1 MLVEEGS
8 IGQGS
13 LYPYARKVSFMN
25 STLRTIVV
33 CSGLAC
39 LAASNGMAQ
48 AKQPAARQ
56 PDKHAAAYYN
66 FSMGHMYAE
75 LAATYGYRSDYVD
88 KAVEHYKAALEADP
102 GAGYVSEELTDLYMQ
117 AGKLRDA
124 VSQAEEMLKSDP
136 ENLDA
141 RRMLGRIYS
150 RLIGDQQQNKVNE
163 QMLKKAIEQYQKVVE
178 KEPADTDSWLMLG
191 RLQKVAQ
198 NSVDSEKAYKKA
210 LELDPDNEF
219 ALSGLAQV
227 YTDLGDSKGALEMW
241 KKLAEKDPRPQ
252 ALVALARAYEETH
265 DYKSA
270 AQTLQRALEAAPK
283 DPELKKSLA
292 SDLLLADQTD
302 DAIKLWNEMAQADPQ
317 DAGIQIQLSRA
328 YRQKRDFNNARAAQ
342 ERAAKIDPENL
353 EIKYNDVKLLE
364 AEGKIPDAITRMKEL
379 LEASAKKSANGGDAS
394 SRSVLMQ
401 ELGVL
406 YRTNEQYPEAV
417 DTFRKVIEI
426 DPDSAGKASA
436 QIVDTYRQAKDFQ
449 KAEQEAEA
457 AYKKYPNDRTVK
469 MVRASVL
476 ADMGKTDQAAAATK
490 QLLDGKDDRD
500 TYLALALIYEKGKQ
514 FKQEADALDAAEK
527 LSDGDDDKETVIF
540 MRGAML
546 EKMQNADG
554 AEAQFR
560 KVLEMNPM
568 NSAAMN
574 YLGYMLAD
582 RNVRLQEAH
591 KLIVKALELEP
602 GNGAYLDSL
611 GWVNYRLGK
620 LDEAETNLRQALDK
634 AQRDPTV
641 HDHLG
646 DVYFQKGRIK
656 DAIGQWEI
664 SLREW
669 DASAKSE
676 VDPVEVAKIQKKLE
690 GARVRLAKEGGIS
703 TQSQHR

>member
-1 MLVEEGS
+1 
-8 IGQGS
+8 
-13 LYPYARKVSFMN
+13 MN

-39 LAASNGMAQ
+39 LAASDGLAQ
-48 AKQPAARQ
+48 AKQSSAKPA
-56 PDKHAAAYYN
+56 DKHATAYYN

-88 KAVEHYKAALEADP
+88 KAVTHYKAALEADP
-102 GAGYVSEELTDLYMQ
+102 EAGFVSEELTDLYMQ
-117 AGKLRDA
+117 SGKLRDA

-136 ENLDA
+136 DNLDA
-141 RRMLGRIYS
+141 HRMLGRIYS

-163 QMLKKAIEQYQKVVE
+163 QMLKKAIEQYEQVVA
-178 KEPADTDSWLMLG
+178 KEPGDTDSWLMLG
-191 RLQKVAQ
+191 RLHKVSQ
-198 NSVDSEKAYKKA
+198 DSVNSEKAYKKA

-270 AQTLQRALEAAPK
+270 AQTLQRAVEAAPK

-292 SDLLLADQTD
+292 SDLLLGDQVD
-302 DAIKLWNEMAQADPQ
+302 DAIKLLNEMAKSDPQ
-317 DAGIQIQLSRA
+317 DTGLQIQLSRA
-328 YRQKRDFNNARAAQ
+328 YRQKRDFVNARAAQ
-342 ERAAKIDPENL
+342 ERAQKIDPENL

-364 AEGKIPDAITRMKEL
+364 AEGKIPEAIVRMKDL
-379 LEASAKKSANGGDAS
+379 LDTAAKKSANGGDPS
-394 SRSVLMQ
+394 NRSLLLQ

-417 DTFRKVIEI
+417 ETFRKVSDL
-426 DPDSAGKASA
+426 DPDSAAKATA
-436 QIVDTYRQAKDFQ
+436 QIIDTYRQGKEFQ

-457 AYKKYPNDRTVK
+457 AYKKYPNDRAVK
-469 MVRASVL
+469 SVRASVL
-476 ADMGKTDQAAAATK
+476 SDLGKTDQAAAATR

-500 TYLALALIYEKGKQ
+500 TYLSLALIYEKGKQ
-514 FKQEADALDAAEK
+514 FKQEADALDSAEK
-527 LSDGDDDKETVIF
+527 LSESDDEKETVIF

-546 EKMQNADG
+546 EKMQNLDG

-582 RNVRLQEAH
+582 KNIRLQEAH
-591 KLIVKALELEP
+591 KLISKALELEP
-602 GNGAYLDSL
+602 NNGAYLDSL
-611 GWVNYRLGK
+611 GWVNFRLGK
-620 LDEAETNLRQALDK
+620 LDEAETNLRQALDR
-634 AQRDPTV
+634 ARRDPTV

-646 DVYFQKGRIK
+646 DVYLQKGKLK

-676 VDPVEVAKIQKKLE
+676 LDPVEVAKIQKKLE
-690 GARVRLAKEGGIS
+690 GARVRLAKEGGVA
-703 TQSQHR
+703 TQTQHR